1 MQIHELTKKQPLT
14 EAGLGDY
21 LKAALSTDPTIVAM
35 HNNPNVSLAQ
45 RAKAIATNKKIDQI
59 AKKAYDS
66 WNQNYLQLVKSNGN
80 QPLSAAEYA
89 DELEAFVQK
98 NLMPA
103 YTPLAGVSNA
113 PQIKQAIQTA
123 TANAN
128 NPKAQAG
135 AFNQLVDLAAVARE
149 LSQSQQQARALGQ
162 AAQAATTGGQPAVV
176 PQLPAAPA
184 TNYNVP
190 AYQRKQQAFAQTRQE
205 VIDALP
211 SYSDKRLMQL
221 WTKISD
227 APMTSPDVAKDPFYI
242 AVQDQVQQRG
252 LIGGDTSQ
260 SQASAANEP
269 LTVGGQKLDPTNP
282 ADAKIIQQLQAQ
294 GKLPG
299 NEPEPAATTPAPESP
314 PEIERLKTNVVNQI
328 TGQNKLSTKDAAGRV
343 DALLKKGTFSPR
355 DVQAWARSL
364 PPGNIPT
371 KPYPPGEYP
380 AVNMMVNKLLG
391 LA

>member
-1 MQIHELTKKQPLT
+1 MQIHELTRRQPLT

-21 LKAALSTDPTIVAM
+21 LKAALSSDPTIAAM
-35 HNNPNVSLAQ
+35 RKNPNVSLAQ
-45 RAKAIATNKKIDQI
+45 RAQAVGRNKQIDQV

-80 QPLSAAEYA
+80 QPLSTPEYA

-113 PQIKQAIQTA
+113 PQIQQAIQTA
-123 TANAN
+123 AASAS
-128 NPKAQAG
+128 NPKALAG

-149 LSQSQQQARALGQ
+149 LPQGRQRARAIGQ
-162 AAQAATTGGQPAVV
+162 AAQAATTGAQPAAA
-176 PQLPAAPA
+176 PQTPAASG
-184 TNYNVP
+184 TNYNIP
-190 AYQRKQQAFAQTRQE
+190 AYQRKQQQAQPTAGPAAQ
-205 VIDALP
+205 P
-211 SYSDKRLMQL
+211 QS
-221 WTKISD
+221 T
-227 APMTSPDVAKDPFYI
+227 AP
-242 AVQDQVQQRG
+242 
-252 LIGGDTSQ
+252 
-260 SQASAANEP
+260 AADEP
-269 LTVGGQKLDPTNP
+269 LTVGGQKLDPSDPT
-282 ADAKIIQQLQAQ
+282 DAKIIQQLQAQ
-294 GKLPG
+294 GTLSG
-299 NEPEPAATTPAPESP
+299 AEPAPTTAPASSAQP
-314 PEIERLKTNVVNQI
+314 PEEIEKLKTSIVNQI

>member
-1 MQIHELTKKQPLT
+1 MQIHELTRKQPLT

-113 PQIKQAIQTA
+113 PQIQQAIQTA
-123 TANAN
+123 AASAS
-128 NPKAQAG
+128 NPKALAG

-149 LSQSQQQARALGQ
+149 LPQGRQRARAIGQ
-162 AAQAATTGGQPAVV
+162 AAQLATTGVQPAVA
-176 PQLPAAPA
+176 PQTPTAPG
-184 TNYNVP
+184 TNYNIP
-190 AYQRKQQAFAQTRQE
+190 AYQRKQQAPAAAGSVVQPQPTPPAQAQPT
-205 VIDALP
+205 P
-211 SYSDKRLMQL
+211 
-221 WTKISD
+221 
-227 APMTSPDVAKDPFYI
+227 P
-242 AVQDQVQQRG
+242 
-252 LIGGDTSQ
+252 
-260 SQASAANEP
+260 AADEP
-269 LTVGGQKLDPTNP
+269 LTVGGQKLDPNNP
-282 ADAKIIQQLQAQ
+282 ADAKIIQQLQSQ
-294 GKLPG
+294 GKLASA
-299 NEPEPAATTPAPESP
+299 EPASTAAPQSP
-314 PEIERLKTNVVNQI
+314 PDIERLKTNVVNQI
-328 TGQNKLSTKDAAGRV
+328 TGQNKLSTKDAEGRV
-343 DALLKKGTFSPR
+343 NALLKKGTFSPR

>member
-21 LKAALSTDPTIVAM
+21 LKAALSTDPAIVAM

-45 RAKAIATNKKIDQI
+45 RAQAIGRNKQIDQV

-66 WNQNYLQLVKSNGN
+66 WNQNYLQLVKSNNN
-80 QPLSAAEYA
+80 QPLSGPEYA

-113 PQIKQAIQTA
+113 PQIQQAIQTA
-123 TANAN
+123 SANAN
-128 NPKAQAG
+128 NPKALAG

-149 LSQSQQQARALGQ
+149 LPQGRQRARAIGQ
-162 AAQAATTGGQPAVV
+162 AAQAATTGGQAAA
-176 PQLPAAPA
+176 PQTPAAPA

-190 AYQRKQQAFAQTRQE
+190 AYQRKQQQQAQTTAAQSAQPAPAPAP
-205 VIDALP
+205 DA
-211 SYSDKRLMQL
+211 D
-221 WTKISD
+221 
-227 APMTSPDVAKDPFYI
+227 
-242 AVQDQVQQRG
+242 
-252 LIGGDTSQ
+252 
-260 SQASAANEP
+260 EP
-269 LTVGGQKLDPTNP
+269 LTVGGQKLDPNNP

-294 GKLPG
+294 GKLAST
-299 NEPEPAATTPAPESP
+299 EPAATTPAPQSP
-314 PEIERLKTNVVNQI
+314 PEIEQLKTNVVNQI
-328 TGQNKLSTKDAAGRV
+328 TGQNKLSAKDAEGRLN
-343 DALLKKGTFSPR
+343 ALLKKGTFSPR

>member
-1 MQIHELTKKQPLT
+1 MQIHELTRKQPLT

-21 LKAALSTDPTIVAM
+21 LKAALSTDPAIVAM

-45 RAKAIATNKKIDQI
+45 RAQAIGRNKQIDQI

-80 QPLSAAEYA
+80 QPLSAPEYA

-113 PQIKQAIQTA
+113 PQIQQAIQTA
-123 TANAN
+123 AASAS
-128 NPKAQAG
+128 NPKALAG
-135 AFNQLVDLAAVARE
+135 AFNQIVDLAAVARE
-149 LSQSQQQARALGQ
+149 LPQGRQRARAANQ
-162 AAQAATTGGQPAVV
+162 AAQMVTPGVTQTPAS
-176 PQLPAAPA
+176 PQTPAASG

-190 AYQRKQQAFAQTRQE
+190 AYQRKQQAQAAAAQ
-205 VIDALP
+205 P
-211 SYSDKRLMQL
+211 SLALMQKATASL
-221 WTKISD
+221 
-227 APMTSPDVAKDPFYI
+227 
-242 AVQDQVQQRG
+242 Q
-252 LIGGDTSQ
+252 GGPALTPQELEKVNAYRTSQ
-260 SQASAANEP
+260 GQPPIPEP
-269 LTVGGQKLDPTNP
+269 TTDTPAEVTPISPAINPDGSITVAG
-282 ADAKIIQQLQAQ
+282 AQ
-294 GKLPG
+294 GEKPSKIYPTDPMYPSLAASIAKTAQQSAPDRS
-299 NEPEPAATTPAPESP
+299 PE
-314 PEIERLKTNVVNQI
+314 EIEKYRTNAVNQI
-328 TGQNKLSTKDAAGRV
+328 SGQNKLSTKDAAGRV

-364 PPGNIPT
+364 PPGNIPSQ
-371 KPYPPGEYP
+371 PYPPGEYP

>member
-1 MQIHELTKKQPLT
+1 MQIHELTTKRPLT

-21 LKAALSTDPTIVAM
+21 LKAALSTDPAIVAM

-45 RAKAIATNKKIDQI
+45 RAQAIANNKKIDQI
-59 AKKAYDS
+59 AKKAYQS

-80 QPLSAAEYA
+80 QPLSTPEYEA
-89 DELEAFVQK
+89 ELEAFVQN
-98 NLMPA
+98 NLMPLHV
-103 YTPLAGVSNA
+103 PLSAVSNA
-113 PQIKQAIQTA
+113 QQLKQAIQTA
-123 TANAN
+123 AASAN

-149 LSQSQQQARALGQ
+149 LPQGQQRIRAVNQAGRVMAGG
-162 AAQAATTGGQPAVV
+162 AQT
-176 PQLPAAPA
+176 PAAPQTPATPA

-190 AYQRKQQAFAQTRQE
+190 AYLRKQQAQAAAAQPSLALMKKATASLQGGPALTQQE
-205 VIDALP
+205 LEKVNAYRVSQGQPPIPEPTTA
-211 SYSDKRLMQL
+211 
-221 WTKISD
+221 
-227 APMTSPDVAKDPFYI
+227 AP
-242 AVQDQVQQRG
+242 
-252 LIGGDTSQ
+252 
-260 SQASAANEP
+260 AANEP
-269 LTVGGQKLDPTNP
+269 LTVGGQKLDPNNP

-299 NEPEPAATTPAPESP
+299 NEPEPASTAAPASSAQTP
-314 PEIERLKTNVVNQI
+314 PEIEQAKTKIINAM
-328 TGQNKLSTKDAAGRV
+328 TGQNKLSMADAEGRV
-343 DALLKKGTFSPR
+343 NSLLKKGTFSPR

-364 PPGNIPT
+364 PPGNIPS

>member
-1 MQIHELTKKQPLT
+1 MQIHELTRKQPLT

-21 LKAALSTDPTIVAM
+21 LKAALSSDPTIAAM
-35 HNNPNVSLAQ
+35 RQNPNVSLAQ
-45 RAKAIATNKKIDQI
+45 RAQAVGRNKQIDQV

-98 NLMPA
+98 NLMPP

-113 PQIKQAIQTA
+113 PQIQQAIQTA
-123 TANAN
+123 AASAN
-128 NPKAQAG
+128 NPKALAG

-149 LSQSQQQARALGQ
+149 LPQGRQRARAIGQ
-162 AAQAATTGGQPAVV
+162 AAQAATAGGQTAVA
-176 PQLPAAPA
+176 PQTPTTPA

-190 AYQRKQQAFAQTRQE
+190 AYQRKQQAQAATAQSTQTQ
-205 VIDALP
+205 P
-211 SYSDKRLMQL
+211 TQS
-221 WTKISD
+221 
-227 APMTSPDVAKDPFYI
+227 APTP
-242 AVQDQVQQRG
+242 
-252 LIGGDTSQ
+252 T
-260 SQASAANEP
+260 QASTGAPVADEP
-269 LTVGGQKLDPTNP
+269 LTVGGQKFDPNDPT
-282 ADAKIIQQLQAQ
+282 DARIIQMLQAQ
-294 GKLPG
+294 GKLPA
-299 NEPEPAATTPAPESP
+299 NEPGAATPAAQP
-314 PEIERLKTNVVNQI
+314 PEEIEKLKTNVINQI
-328 TGQNKLSTKDAAGRV
+328 TGQNKLSMKDAAGRV

-364 PPGNIPT
+364 PPGNIPN

>member
-14 EAGLGDY
+14 EAGLSDY
-21 LKAALSTDPTIVAM
+21 LKAALSSDPTIAAM
-35 HNNPNVSLAQ
+35 RKNPNVSLAQ
-45 RAKAIATNKKIDQI
+45 RAQAVGRNKQIDQV

-66 WNQNYLQLVKSNGN
+66 WNQNYLQLVKSNNN

-113 PQIKQAIQTA
+113 PQIQQAIQTA
-123 TANAN
+123 AASAN
-128 NPKAQAG
+128 NPKALAG

-149 LSQSQQQARALGQ
+149 LPQGRQRARAISQ
-162 AAQAATTGGQPAVV
+162 AAQAATTGGQTAA
-176 PQLPAAPA
+176 PQAPAAPA

-190 AYQRKQQAFAQTRQE
+190 AYQRKQQQPAQTTAAQPAQTTPAPTPAP
-205 VIDALP
+205 V
-211 SYSDKRLMQL
+211 
-221 WTKISD
+221 SD
-227 APMTSPDVAKDPFYI
+227 AD
-242 AVQDQVQQRG
+242 
-252 LIGGDTSQ
+252 
-260 SQASAANEP
+260 EP

-294 GKLPG
+294 GKLSG
-299 NEPEPAATTPAPESP
+299 TEPAATTPAPQSP
-314 PEIERLKTNVVNQI
+314 PDIEKLKTNVVNQI
-328 TGQNKLSTKDAAGRV
+328 TGQNKLSAKDAEGRV
-343 DALLKKGTFSPR
+343 NSLLKKGTFSPR

-371 KPYPPGEYP
+371 RPYPPGEYP

>member
-21 LKAALSTDPTIVAM
+21 LKAALSSDPAIAAM
-35 HNNPNVSLAQ
+35 RNNPNVSLAQ
-45 RAKAIATNKKIDQI
+45 RAQAVGRNKQIDQV

-113 PQIKQAIQTA
+113 PQIQQAIQTA
-123 TANAN
+123 AASAS
-128 NPKAQAG
+128 NPKALSG

-149 LSQSQQQARALGQ
+149 LPQGRQRARAIGQ
-162 AAQAATTGGQPAVV
+162 AAQLATTGVQPAVA
-176 PQLPAAPA
+176 PQTPAAQG
-184 TNYNVP
+184 TNYNIP
-190 AYQRKQQAFAQTRQE
+190 AYQRKQQAPAAAAPSTQSTPPAGVTPSEPAINPDGSITIANAKGQAPDKIYPNDPRYKSFAAAIEKTQQT
-205 VIDALP
+205 
-211 SYSDKRLMQL
+211 
-221 WTKISD
+221 
-227 APMTSPDVAKDPFYI
+227 
-242 AVQDQVQQRG
+242 
-252 LIGGDTSQ
+252 
-260 SQASAANEP
+260 
-269 LTVGGQKLDPTNP
+269 
-282 ADAKIIQQLQAQ
+282 
-294 GKLPG
+294 
-299 NEPEPAATTPAPESP
+299 EPAATTPAPQSP

-328 TGQNKLSTKDAAGRV
+328 TGQNKLSMADAEGRV
-343 DALLKKGTFSPR
+343 NALLKKGTFSPR

-364 PPGNIPT
+364 PPGNVPNR
-371 KPYPPGEYP
+371 PYPPGEYP